1 LHVAIFF
8 RSSPRCQL
16 VKTTWLVILAWLLM
30 IAWQPALSESLATSG
45 KPARPE
51 VKIKQGR
58 VSGSLVDGGFVFRGL
73 PYAAPPVG
81 PNRWRAPA
89 AAPSW
94 KGVRDASRFGPS
106 CPQEPMGWNN
116 VDAERASEDCLSLN
130 IWTPRIDE
138 HSSQKGLPVMVWL
151 HGGGFA
157 GGSGGN
163 NFSDGTKLMHHG
175 VVVVTINYRVG
186 VLGFLA
192 HADLARETADGS
204 SGNYGL
210 MDQIAAFRW
219 VQDNIARFGGDP
231 ANVTAFG
238 QSAGAIA
245 ASWLITSDSARGLF
259 HRAILQ
265 SGSAFGAGTIDV
277 TRAQAEQ
284 VGSQFGTP
292 SELRKLPMKELLQ
305 RWQTFEA
312 QAPHERMTQPILDG
326 KVFRTQPAKALLAG
340 AGKNVDI
347 IAGSNSQE
355 FPVDAPDEPLRHYV
369 MESFGD
375 QAEQALAYY
384 FPDGAVRPSDPL
396 LGNAGTQLVDD
407 LRFRCASIL
416 SARAA
421 EAGWV
426 YQFEQPRSGE
436 LVAAHSHELVYV
448 FGNWG
453 PEWPLK
459 QPMSPAELALLYQVQ
474 SYWTNFARTGDPNG
488 PNLPPWPRYNRADDP
503 YAAISATRTAA
514 SIHLRSEVCPLYVS
528 HWSNPAAYDSL
539 AKH

>member
-1 LHVAIFF
+1 M
-8 RSSPRCQL
+8 
-16 VKTTWLVILAWLLM
+16 KTTWLVLLIVLLM
-30 IAWQPALSESLATSG
+30 MADQSVLSESLAASG

-51 VKIKQGR
+51 VKTKQGR
-58 VSGSLVDGGFVFRGL
+58 VLGSLVDGGFVFRGV

-94 KGVRDASRFGPS
+94 NGVRDASRFGPS

-130 IWTPRIDE
+130 IWTPRLGE
-138 HSSQKGLPVMVWL
+138 HDGEAGLPVMVWL

-175 VVVVTINYRVG
+175 VIVVTINYRVG
-186 VLGFLA
+186 VMGFLA
-192 HADLARETADGS
+192 HPDLARETAEGS
-204 SGNYGL
+204 TGNYGL
-210 MDQIAAFRW
+210 MDQVAAFRW
-219 VQDNIARFGGDP
+219 VQDNIGRFGGNP

-265 SGSAFGAGTIDV
+265 SGSAFGAGVITLS
-277 TRAQAEQ
+277 RAKAEE
-284 VGSQFGTP
+284 VGAQFGAI
-292 SELRKLPMKELLQ
+292 SQLRKLSTKELMK
-305 RWQTFEA
+305 RWQDFEA
-312 QAPHERMTQPILDG
+312 QAPHEHVADAILDG
-326 KVFRTQPAKALLAG
+326 RLFRKQPAKALLEG
-340 AGKNVDI
+340 AGKNVGV

-355 FPVDAPDEPLRHYV
+355 FPADAEVEPLRDYV
-369 MESFGD
+369 TKSFGD
-375 QAEQALAYY
+375 EAAQALAYY
-384 FPDGAVRPSDPL
+384 FPNGAARPADPL
-396 LGNAGTQLVDD
+396 LGNAGTQMVDD
-407 LRFRCASIL
+407 ITFRCPSIL
-416 SARAA
+416 AARTADAA
-421 EAGWV
+421 WI

-436 LVAAHSHELVYV
+436 LVTGHSHELVYV

-459 QPMSPAELALLYQVQ
+459 QPMSPAELALLDQMQ
-474 SYWTNFARTGDPNG
+474 SYWANFARTGDPNG
-488 PNLPPWPRYNRADDP
+488 PHLPAWHRYNRGDDS
-503 YAAISATRTAA
+503 YAAISAARTAA
-514 SIHLRSEVCPLYVS
+514 LAHLREDICPLYVS
-528 HWSNPAAYDSL
+528 HWSNPTSFDSL
-539 AKH
+539 PKD

>member
-1 LHVAIFF
+1 MK
-8 RSSPRCQL
+8 P
-16 VKTTWLVILAWLLM
+16 TWLVVLTGLLM
-30 IAWQPALSESLATSG
+30 TAWQPALSESLTASG
-45 KPARPE
+45 KSVRPE
-51 VKIKQGR
+51 AKTKQGR
-58 VSGSLVDGGFVFRGL
+58 VLGSLVDGGFVFRDL

-94 KGVRDASRFGPS
+94 EGVRDASRFGPS

-130 IWTPRIDE
+130 IWTPRIGE
-138 HSSQKGLPVMVWL
+138 HAGEADLPVMVWL
-151 HGGGFA
+151 HGGGFT

-163 NFSDGTKLMHHG
+163 NFSDGTKLMRHG

-192 HADLARETADGS
+192 HPDLGRETADGS
-204 SGNYGL
+204 TGNYGL

-219 VQDNIARFGGDP
+219 VQDNIGKFGGDP

-245 ASWLITSDSARGLF
+245 ASWLMTSDSARGLF

-265 SGSAFGAGTIDV
+265 SGSAFGAGTISV
-277 TRAQAEQ
+277 SRAQAEQ
-284 VGSQFGTP
+284 VGAQFGAI
-292 SELRKLPMKELLQ
+292 SQLRKLPAKELLQ
-305 RWQTFEA
+305 RWQAFEA
-312 QAPHERMTQPILDG
+312 QAPHAHMAQPILDG
-326 KVFRTQPAKALLAG
+326 SLFRQQPAKALLEG

-355 FPVDAPDEPLRHYV
+355 FPVDAPIEPLRHYV

-384 FPDGAVRPSDPL
+384 FPKGVARPADPL

-421 EAGWV
+421 NAAWI

-436 LVAAHSHELVYV
+436 LVTGHSHELVYV

-459 QPMSPAELALLYQVQ
+459 QPMSPAELGLLDQMQ

-488 PNLPPWPRYNRADDP
+488 PNLPPWHRYNRTDDS
-503 YAAISATRTAA
+503 YAAISAARTASLA
-514 SIHLRSEVCPLYVS
+514 HLRGDVCPLYVM
-528 HWSNPAAYDSL
+528 HWSNPASYDSL
-539 AKH
+539 TKD